1 MGSLLHILFCDF
13 LRFIHYVIIY
23 YFGLKLLCMCACR
36 ESFINKMS
44 VLFVSSLAD
53 EVTCTNNNEYSV
65 SKTRTATINM
75 T

>member
-1 MGSLLHILFCDF
+1 
-13 LRFIHYVIIY
+13 
-23 YFGLKLLCMCACR
+23 
-36 ESFINKMS
+36 MS